1 MFYCGFKTQHLR
13 DGEKAAALSVA
24 RLSLLGTRS
33 EVVDIRLFPQNR
45 GLYIVFLFHIS
56 FGYCITDTL
65 ILISASLGLC
75 KRPGSYEMG
84 RHK

>member
-13 DGEKAAALSVA
+13 DGEKAAALSIA

-45 GLYIVFLFHIS
+45 GLYIVFLFHIR
-56 FGYCITDTL
+56 FGYCITYTL

-75 KRPGSYEMG
+75 KRPGLRRDG
-84 RHK
+84 AP